1 MVRLPQYTRKQTG
14 TNGEWNHTGTV
25 TSADGTEIAY
35 ERSGSGPP
43 LVLVHGGTLDR
54 RAWDLADV
62 RASLA
67 EDVTV
72 YAIDRRG
79 RGESGD
85 AEEYE
90 PEREFEDIAAVVES
104 IHEPV
109 TLLGHS
115 SGGFY
120 TVEAALRTDN
130 LNGIVLYEPAIPVT
144 DGGFR
149 GPSVESRQELLSL
162 LDAGEI
168 EQAYIDVWE
177 NHAEWTPEE
186 VDALRSSPLW
196 QEYAERFPTLMPKIQ
211 KIPEYEFDPERFAD
225 LTVPTLL
232 LTGTEGPQW
241 GQETTEAFD
250 DALSNTR
257 VVTFDG
263 HGHAAM
269 LTTPDRFVDEVV
281 GFVREVN

>member
-1 MVRLPQYTRKQTG
+1 MTQDTRKQTA
-14 TNGEWNHTGTV
+14 TSGEWNHTGTV

-67 EDVTV
+67 EDATV

-79 RGESGD
+79 RGGSGD

-90 PEREFEDIAAVVES
+90 PEREFEDVAAVVES
-104 IHEPV
+104 IDEPV

-120 TVEAALRTDN
+120 ALEAALRTDN
-130 LNGIVLYEPAIPVT
+130 LSGLVLYEPSFSL
-144 DGGFR
+144 DDRGFQ
-149 GPSVESRQELLSL
+149 PASEEFQKELMSM
-162 LDAGEI
+162 LDAGEV
-168 EQAYIDVWE
+168 EHAYIKIWE
-177 NHAEWTPEE
+177 NHAELTTEE
-186 VDALRSSPLW
+186 VDVLRSSPLW
-196 QEYAERFPTLMPKIQ
+196 KEYAERFPSFMPKIQ
-211 KIPEYEFDPERFAD
+211 KIFEYEFDPESFAD

-232 LTGTEGPQW
+232 LTGSESGQW
-241 GQETTEAFD
+241 GLETTEALE
-250 DALSNTR
+250 DALPNTR

-263 HGHAAM
+263 HGHMAM
-269 LTTPDRFVDEVV
+269 LTAPDSFADEVLA
-281 GFVREVN
+281 FIREVN